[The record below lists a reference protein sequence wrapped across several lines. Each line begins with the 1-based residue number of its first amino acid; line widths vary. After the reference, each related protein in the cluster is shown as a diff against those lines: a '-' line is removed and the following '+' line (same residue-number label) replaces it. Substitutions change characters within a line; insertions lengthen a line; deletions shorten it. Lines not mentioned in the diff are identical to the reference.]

1 VKAGD
6 DQTMRLAEALAEAA
20 GRNRGAQSV
29 AETVERFSTWAQAG
43 STYQMDG
50 LASQIEQLRQASEQQ
65 ASVVAANSTA
75 IARNTS
81 AQGSLAAA
89 ATMKPSSILS
99 SIFGAGF
106 GISPLV
112 SGIMKL
118 FGGGDETTA
127 TTALAE
133 YEKPQSVSFTGGYA
147 RASGGRI
154 YALDYAAGD
163 RLRLM
168 REAATEGT
176 GALDQWLPSATGGSE
191 ASAPAAQP
199 ASSATTHITVQ
210 VQAMD
215 SRSFLDHSED
225 IARAVRQAML
235 NSNGINDVITEL

>member
-1 VKAGD
+1 MAGD
-6 DQTMRLAEALAEAA
+6 DQTTRLAEALAQAS
-20 GRNRGAQSV
+20 GRSRVMESV
-29 AETVERFSTWAQAG
+29 AETLGRFSTWNPAG
-43 STYQMDG
+43 TTDQMGG

-65 ASVVAANSTA
+65 ASVVAANTMA
-75 IARNTS
+75 IARSTN
-81 AQGSLAAA
+81 AQGNPTVAGTL
-89 ATMKPSSILS
+89 KPSSILS
-99 SIFGAGF
+99 SIFGSGF

-118 FGGGDETTA
+118 FGGGDETTT
-127 TTALAE
+127 TTAPAE
-133 YEKPQSVSFTGGYA
+133 YERPQALSFTGGYA

-168 REAATEGT
+168 REAATDGT
-176 GALDQWLPSATGGSE
+176 NSLDQSLPPATGGSS
-191 ASAPAAQP
+191 ASAPTAQP
-199 ASSATTHITVQ
+199 PSGAATHITVQ

>member
-1 VKAGD
+1 MKAGD
-6 DQTMRLAEALAEAA
+6 DQMTRLAEALAEAA
-20 GRNRGAQSV
+20 GRSRTAESV
-29 AETVERFSTWAQAG
+29 AETLEKYSTRNQAEA
-43 STYQMDG
+43 TDQMDG
-50 LASQIEQLRQASEQQ
+50 LASQIEQLRQANEQQ
-65 ASVVAANSTA
+65 ASVMAANTSA

-81 AQGSLAAA
+81 AQGNLAAA
-89 ATMKPSSILS
+89 GMIKPASILS

-112 SGIMKL
+112 SGIVKL
-118 FGGGDETTA
+118 FSGGDGTT
-127 TTALAE
+127 TPTDE

-147 RASGGRI
+147 GASRGGI

-168 REAATEGT
+168 REAATEGA
-176 GALDQWLPSATGGSE
+176 GALDQPRSPATSGLEVSAL
-191 ASAPAAQP
+191 AAQP
-199 ASSATTHITVQ
+199 ASGAATHITVQ

-225 IARAVRQAML
+225 ITRAVRQAML